1 MSRVCVSG
9 SAGRMG
15 RAIISLLKEEGV
27 ELAAA
32 LEYEGHSL
40 LGTDAGILAGVDAM
54 GLTLTAD
61 AAAAVAAADV
71 VIDFSAPANTMRLLD
86 LCIKAKKGLVIG
98 TTGLSDEQKTTILK
112 AGASIPVLLSP
123 NMAVGVNALF
133 ALVEQAAKM
142 MREGFD
148 VEISEIHHHFKK
160 DAPSGTAVRLKDI
173 VRDVHAADESQI
185 VYGREGI
192 VGERPTGE
200 IGVHALRGGDVVGEH
215 TVFFFADG
223 ERIEL
228 THRAT
233 SRIIFARGALRAA
246 KFLAGKSPGS
256 YNMMDVLR

>member
-1 MSRVCVSG
+1 MIRVCVSG

-15 RAIISLLKEEGV
+15 RTILSLLKEEGV
-27 ELAAA
+27 ALGSA
-32 LEYEGHSL
+32 LEHEGHAL
-40 LGTDAGILAGVDAM
+40 LGTDAGTVAGTEPM
-54 GLTLTAD
+54 GLALSDD
-61 AAAAVAAADV
+61 AAAAVQSADV
-71 VIDFSAPANTMRLLD
+71 VIDFSAPSNTMRLLD
-86 LCIKAKKGLVIG
+86 LCLASKKGIVIG
-98 TTGLSDEQKTTILK
+98 TTGLSEEQKARINEAAAT
-112 AGASIPVLLSP
+112 IPVLFSP

-148 VEISEIHHHFKK
+148 VEVSEIHHHFKK

-173 VRDVHAADESQI
+173 VRDVRGASESQV

-192 VGERPTGE
+192 VGERPDGE

-215 TVFFFADG
+215 TVYFFADG

-233 SRIIFARGALRAA
+233 SRSIFARGALRAA
-246 KFLAGKSPGS
+246 KFLAGKPAGS
-256 YNMMDVLR
+256 YTMMDVLR